1 MNPLFLASSITGA
14 DFLAPAII
22 FVGAGAFAAIAW
34 WLDKSYFSFDRR
46 TLGLVRIL
54 LGWFLIADL
63 FRRGVD
69 WEAMFGDKGVLP
81 TWVILNRPQAGGFSL
96 LHGFTTGPE
105 LWALWLVILATY
117 VCLFV
122 GYRTKLAQWL
132 SLLFVTSMN
141 GRVLLIENGGYV

>member
-1 MNPLFLASSITGA
+1 MNALFASSALTAG
-14 DFLAPAII
+14 DFIAPGIILAVIVP
-22 FVGAGAFAAIAW
+22 IALLIYW
-34 WLDKSYFSFDRR
+34 VDKSYFSFDRR

-54 LGWFLIADL
+54 LGWLLISDL

-81 TWVILNRPQAGGFSL
+81 SWVILNRPQAGGFSI

-105 LWALWLVILATY
+105 LWALFFVILATY
-117 VCLFV
+117 VCLIV
-122 GYRTKLAQWL
+122 GYKTKIAQWL

-141 GRVLLIENGGYV
+141 GRVLLIENG